1 MRFVKVLLLTL
12 PAFNKLKVI
21 SEVISVKLFT
31 GFVKLYL
38 IEGKVTLNVTSE
50 LPINMG

>member
-1 MRFVKVLLLTL
+1 MRLRCHCENKVML
-12 PAFNKLKVI
+12 
-21 SEVISVKLFT
+21 EVISVKLFT

-50 LPINMG
+50 IPINVADISNQIS